1 MSARRRAKSCP
12 DLSGS
17 GGGDAADAEPLDGLS
32 AAQSKAVPLVAHEP
46 TMARAAELAGVS
58 VRTLQR
64 WQRDPVF
71 HAAVLRARKEAYSQA
86 VGVSQKY
93 AAMAVATFVR
103 ILNDPAAPASAKV
116 SAGTALLKVAKE
128 GVDLDDLAARVEG
141 LERKGKGEVSHDVGP
156 RPAGPPMRLVK
167 EEPEPEPRD
176 GNGDGTEDVT

>member
-1 MSARRRAKSCP
+1 MSAKRRAKACP

-17 GGGDAADAEPLDGLS
+17 EGGDAGESEPLDGLS
-32 AAQSKAVPLVAHEP
+32 AAQARAVPAVAHEP

-93 AAMAVATFVR
+93 AAVAIATFVR

-116 SAGTALLKVAKE
+116 SAGSALLKVAKE
-128 GVDLDDLAARVEG
+128 GVELDDLAARVDG
-141 LERKGKGEVSHDVGP
+141 LERERRREVTQP
-156 RPAGPPMRLVK
+156 QAPARPPMRLVK
-167 EEPEPEPRD
+167 EDGEADSGTEPRAPA
-176 GNGDGTEDVT
+176 EDST